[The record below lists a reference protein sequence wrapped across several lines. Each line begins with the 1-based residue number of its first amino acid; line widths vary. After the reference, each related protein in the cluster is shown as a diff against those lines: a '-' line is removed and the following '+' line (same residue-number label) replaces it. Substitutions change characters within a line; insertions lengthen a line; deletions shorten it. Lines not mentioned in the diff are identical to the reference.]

1 MAVFAGSVGFLDAAT
16 LDLNVDA
23 SNQLTVLRQSQEE
36 DFKNQDKFYY
46 RGPTLAGKPSQVKWP
61 DQVNPPTETDPEPEP

>member
-1 MAVFAGSVGFLDAAT
+1 MSITPKEFSVDVKK
-16 LDLNVDA
+16 N
-23 SNQLTVLRQSQEE
+23 
-36 DFKNQDKFYY
+36 FKNKDKFYY